1 MQWTLA
7 QVKEHPLWR
16 GLTDKERRFF
26 ELLEAA
32 KLDDVAAATQAFE
45 LQPQSVQVRLNQIRG
60 AMDTGF
66 LYRAMMG
73 FAVPTREEVIAQYW
87 LMAEKTKDEARK
99 YLCLGRV
106 AELMGAQKPSSK
118 PSSKEAGTETA
129 TPVAP
134 APPSPPSTPV
144 PDLSDF
150 KE

>member
-32 KLDDVAAATQAFE
+32 KLDDAAAATQAFD

-73 FAVPTREEVIAQYW
+73 FAVPTRDEVIAQLW
-87 LMAEKTKDEARK
+87 HMAEKTKDEARK
-99 YLCLGRV
+99 YQCLSKI
-106 AELMGAQKPSSK
+106 AEMLGTQKPTQAS
-118 PSSKEAGTETA
+118 PAANKETDPTPA
-129 TPVAP
+129 TPA
-134 APPSPPSTPV
+134 APSTPV